1 MAQTRPKTSDGEAIS
16 ADVSTTSTRTNG
28 NGAATG
34 SRQRSI
40 TAVVRPNKRTK
51 LLTKT
56 LEPGQIALIDHKDL
70 DRVSGE
76 ELIRKGAVCVINAA
90 ASSTGEYPNVGPS
103 LLVDAG
109 IHLIDT
115 PDNDLFELLK
125 DGEEITVR
133 GGEIIR
139 EGKVLAR
146 GEVQT
151 PEIVAEKYE
160 HAKRQVGHALE
171 RFAENTMQ
179 HIRQESEL
187 LSGKFDVPELD
198 TVFRDRPVL
207 VVVRGVDHQRDLKA
221 LKTYIRDEKPILI
234 GVDGGGDA
242 LVEEGHTP
250 DMIVGDMDSAADH
263 VLTSGAELIVHAYT
277 DGRAP
282 GRDRLEDLGVP
293 YKTIAAAGT
302 SEDIAML
309 MAAEEGASLI
319 VTVGAHFNLVEF
331 LDKNRKGMASTFLT
345 RVRIGEILIDAK
357 GVSRL
362 YRPRASN
369 RAIGAVLAAG
379 MASLLV
385 VIFASPSLNN
395 FVDLLWLKIK
405 VIFGIG

>member
-1 MAQTRPKTSDGEAIS
+1 MAQSGPTVARDGASKTSREA
-16 ADVSTTSTRTNG
+16 A
-28 NGAATG
+28 NGAAAHG
-34 SRQRSI
+34 VVRQRSLTGI
-40 TAVVRPNKRTK
+40 VRPNKRTK

-56 LEPGQIALIDHKDL
+56 LKPGQIALIDHKDI

-76 ELIRKGAVCVINAA
+76 ELVRKGVTCVINMSH
-90 ASSTGEYPNVGPS
+90 SSTGDYPNVGPS
-103 LLVDAG
+103 LIADAG
-109 IHLIDT
+109 VHLVDT
-115 PDNDLFELLK
+115 PDHDLFDLLK
-125 DGEEITVR
+125 DGDEITVR
-133 GGEIIR
+133 GGEILR
-139 EGKVLAR
+139 NGEVLAR

-151 PEIVAEKYE
+151 TDLVAEKYE
-160 HAKRQVGHALE
+160 HAKRQVGQALE
-171 RFAENTMQ
+171 RFAENTIH

-198 TVFRDRPVL
+198 TIFRDRDVL

-221 LKTYIRDEKPILI
+221 LKTYIRDERPILI

-242 LVEEGHTP
+242 LVEEGHKP

-263 VLTSGAELIVHAYT
+263 VLASGAELIVHAYK
-277 DGRAP
+277 DGNAP
-282 GRDRLEDLGVP
+282 GRERLEELGVP

-319 VTVGAHFNLVEF
+319 VTVGSHFNLVEF

-369 RAIGAVLAAG
+369 RAISAVLAAG
-379 MASLLV
+379 LASLAV

-395 FVDLLWLKIK
+395 FVDLLWLKLK

>member
-1 MAQTRPKTSDGEAIS
+1 VAQTRPKTSDGQAIS
-16 ADVSTTSTRTNG
+16 ADVSTTTARSNG
-28 NGAATG
+28 NGAAAAG
-34 SRQRSI
+34 RQRSI
-40 TAVVRPNKRTK
+40 TAAVRPNKRTK

-56 LEPGQIALIDHKDL
+56 LESGQIALIDHKDL

-76 ELIRKGAVCVINAA
+76 ELVRKGAVCVINAA
-90 ASSTGEYPNVGPS
+90 ESSTGDYPNVGPS
-103 LLVDAG
+103 MIVEAG
-109 IHLIDT
+109 IHLVDT

-133 GGEIIR
+133 GGEILKD
-139 EGKVLAR
+139 GKVIAR

-151 PEIVAEKYE
+151 PELVAEKYE
-160 HAKRQVGHALE
+160 QAKRQVGHALE

-207 VVVRGVDHQRDLKA
+207 VVVRGVDHQRDLQA

-309 MAAEEGASLI
+309 MAAEEGAELI

-379 MASLLV
+379 LGSLVV

-395 FVDLLWLKIK
+395 FMDLLWLKIK

>member
-1 MAQTRPKTSDGEAIS
+1 MAQTRPKTSDGQAIS

-28 NGAATG
+28 NGSTAG
-34 SRQRSI
+34 GRQRSI

-109 IHLIDT
+109 VHLIDT

-133 GGEIIR
+133 GGEIVKD
-139 EGKVLAR
+139 GKVIAR

-151 PEIVAEKYE
+151 PELVAEKYE